1 LVRQL
6 LSNDATIFLAIG
18 DVMPTKRFAPI
29 SLVHCVQAPSE
40 FALSRQGAARHRLL
54 LRFSKSIASH
64 RAWLDRLAEPHVV
77 GEQHPL
83 AKGTMHNARALIGQ
97 QWLSQHLERRAAR
110 RKIHGKS
117 QRSFYTAGV
126 RAGPA
131 PAKDRNGGKCALKR
145 AVSAALPERLR
156 AISRF
161 PPARHE
167 PFQNRLGR

>member
-117 QRSFYTAGV
+117 S
-126 RAGPA
+126 
-131 PAKDRNGGKCALKR
+131 DR
-145 AVSAALPERLR
+145 
-156 AISRF
+156 F
-161 PPARHE
+161 TPPAFAPGPLQPRTEMAGNAH
-167 PFQNRLGR
+167 